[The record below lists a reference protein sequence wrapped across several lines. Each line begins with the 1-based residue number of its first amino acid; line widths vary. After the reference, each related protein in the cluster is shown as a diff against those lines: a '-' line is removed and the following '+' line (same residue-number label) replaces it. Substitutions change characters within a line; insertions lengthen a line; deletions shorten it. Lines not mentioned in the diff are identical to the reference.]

1 MYETLLPAEMQALE
15 KAWMRETGVPSI
27 LLMETAARAVA
38 DALARH
44 AAAGAKV
51 LFLCGPGSN
60 GGDGYAAARIWAVRG
75 GEAVVWELTGSAK
88 NDAAAERFLAGQAG
102 ISLLKAASPVTALP
116 EDCAA
121 VVDALFG
128 TGLSR
133 PPQDTAAEIIRA
145 VNASGLPVVAVD
157 IPSGLDGADGRRL
170 GEAIRAAETVTFHRP
185 KPGLY
190 LRDGCVCA
198 GKVTVAPILI
208 PSGWGEIAGLRV
220 LQPDDLGAL
229 IPARPAD
236 AHKGTFGRAV
246 IFTGST
252 GMAGAAAL
260 CAMACVRSGAGLTTV
275 LCREQVLPV
284 VQTLCPGATCRL
296 LPERGGKLLPEAA
309 EIAREALRTADRAA
323 IGPGLGQANDLLPL
337 LRVFREAACP
347 VIWDADALNLLA
359 VRGRAEGLL
368 PLKAADIVTPHP
380 GEAAR
385 LLGWE
390 TARVTEQPL
399 EALEALHSTCGCRVI
414 LKGARTLMTDGTHQA
429 VNAVGTPALAKGGSG
444 DLLTGVLAGLLGRTK
459 GALPS
464 LGELQAAVLVHA
476 LAGIRAAGLRG
487 EDCVCPED
495 VAACIRLR
503 GQEDLM
509 P

>member
-38 DALARH
+38 DALARR

-60 GGDGYAAARIWAVRG
+60 GGDGYAAARIWAERG
-75 GEAVVWELTGSAK
+75 GEAVVWELTDSAK
-88 NDAAAERFLAGQAG
+88 NDAAAERFLAGQTG
-102 ISLLKAASPVTALP
+102 IPLLKAASPVTALP
-116 EDCAA
+116 EGCAA

-208 PSGWGEIAGLRV
+208 PSGWGDIAGLRV

-236 AHKGTFGRAV
+236 SHKGTFGRAV
-246 IFTGST
+246 IFAGST
-252 GMAGAAAL
+252 GK
-260 CAMACVRSGAGLTTV
+260 SN
-275 LCREQVLPV
+275 Q
-284 VQTLCPGATCRL
+284 
-296 LPERGGKLLPEAA
+296 
-309 EIAREALRTADRAA
+309 I
-323 IGPGLGQANDLLPL
+323 
-337 LRVFREAACP
+337 
-347 VIWDADALNLLA
+347 
-359 VRGRAEGLL
+359 
-368 PLKAADIVTPHP
+368 
-380 GEAAR
+380 
-385 LLGWE
+385 
-390 TARVTEQPL
+390 
-399 EALEALHSTCGCRVI
+399 
-414 LKGARTLMTDGTHQA
+414 
-429 VNAVGTPALAKGGSG
+429 
-444 DLLTGVLAGLLGRTK
+444 
-459 GALPS
+459 
-464 LGELQAAVLVHA
+464 
-476 LAGIRAAGLRG
+476 
-487 EDCVCPED
+487 
-495 VAACIRLR
+495 
-503 GQEDLM
+503 
-509 P
+509 